1 MLSIGIVTYNSKKSI
16 RQALESIIKNIPSNY
31 EFSVVVIDNSS
42 NDSSSSIIEE
52 YNQKHSFFT
61 YIQNVSNRGFAKA
74 HNQAISTLKS
84 RFHIICNP
92 DISLATDI
100 FTPLIEFMETHP
112 RIGICCPKFLNSDN
126 TLQPLNRRL
135 PTVLDL
141 GLRRLVPDS
150 LKHFFK
156 KRLESYDMRDVG
168 YTHSCDVP
176 FVSGAFMFCRTEVL
190 KAVEGFD
197 ERYFLYFEDADLS
210 RKVQEHGYRTVYFPN
225 VSVTHAWERL
235 AHKTW
240 LGTWL
245 FMKSAYKY
253 FLKWGF
259 KWW

>member
-141 GLRRLVPDS
+141 VLRRLVPDS

-156 KRLESYDMRDVG
+156 
-168 YTHSCDVP
+168 
-176 FVSGAFMFCRTEVL
+176 
-190 KAVEGFD
+190 
-197 ERYFLYFEDADLS
+197 
-210 RKVQEHGYRTVYFPN
+210 
-225 VSVTHAWERL
+225 
-235 AHKTW
+235 
-240 LGTWL
+240 
-245 FMKSAYKY
+245 
-253 FLKWGF
+253 
-259 KWW
+259 